1 MLMRLCDIITAL
13 QQTRLL
19 SKVYGDGFI
28 DISSV
33 TDDSRKAKEGCLFI
47 CKGAGFKKKYL
58 EDAVKM
64 GAAAYISEVDYDI
77 PSVTAIIVKDILV
90 AMAAASA
97 VFYRFPSRDI
107 VTVGITGTKG
117 KTTTGEMIRTVLSVS
132 NKCAVIGTNG
142 VDTTVKL
149 HDNNLTTPESLRINA
164 YLREAADGGADFAV
178 VETSAQ
184 AFKMHRTDF
193 LDFKI
198 GVFTNFGL
206 DHIGPKEHPD
216 IDDYFK
222 CKMMLFSQC
231 KSAVIYG
238 DGEEFFKIL
247 PYVEHIPHF
256 TYGFSEKNDFYAKD
270 IKSDG
275 KHLSFTAAGKYLNA
289 EFKLS
294 MLGEF
299 NVLNAL
305 AAIAVGYLLGVSTE
319 DMQRALLRIFVS
331 GRMEIFENAGRTVI
345 VDYAHNRLSYE
356 TLLKT
361 VREEFPERRVVSVF
375 GCPGTKALNR
385 RKDMGEVAARCSDF
399 TVITAEDP
407 DTEPIEVTMAEIAS
421 YLDKENAPYV
431 KIADRGEAVEYAIKN
446 AKEGDVVL
454 ILGKGN
460 EKTMMYNGVIC
471 PHEGDSDIAARLVPE
486 LK

>member
-1 MLMRLCDIITAL
+1 MRLSEIITAL
-13 QQTRLL
+13 QAKRIL

-28 DISSV
+28 DVTSV
-33 TDDSRKAKEGCLFI
+33 TDDSREAVSGSLFI
-47 CKGAGFKKKYL
+47 CKGAGFKRTYL
-58 EDAVKM
+58 EDAVKK
-64 GAAAYISEVDYDI
+64 GAAAYISAVDYGI
-77 PSVTAIIVKDILV
+77 PSVTAIIVSDILI
-90 AMAAASA
+90 ALAAASS
-97 VFYRFPSRDI
+97 VFYRFPSKEI
-107 VTVGITGTKG
+107 TAVGITGTKG

-149 HDNNLTTPESLRINA
+149 HDNSLTTPESLRINA
-164 YLREAADGGADFAV
+164 YLREAADGGAEFAV

-193 LDFKI
+193 LDFEI

-231 KSAVIYG
+231 KKAVIYG

-247 PYVEHIPHF
+247 PYVEHIPHY

-270 IKSDG
+270 IRSDG
-275 KHLSFTAAGKYLNA
+275 KYLYFTACGRYVNE

-294 MLGEF
+294 ILGDF

-305 AAIAVGYLLGVSTE
+305 AAIAVGYLLNVSVD
-319 DMQRALLRIFVS
+319 DMKRALLRIFVS

-356 TLLKT
+356 TLLDT
-361 VREEFPERRVVSVF
+361 VKKEFPERRIVSVF

-385 RKDMGEVAARCSDF
+385 RKDMGEVAAKRSDF

-407 DTEPIEVTMAEIAS
+407 DTEPIEITMAEIAS

-460 EKTMMYNGVIC
+460 EKTMMYNGVNY